1 MTVHRVVFDTSTLV
15 SAALR
20 SDSIPHQALLRA
32 LRFCDLCASEA
43 ILNELKA
50 VLAREKFRR
59 YLPDATR
66 QKFLHRIEN
75 NVRLIVVREEDCF
88 SLDPACRD
96 PKDNKFLALA
106 AESEAEV
113 LVSSDEDLLVL
124 DPWKEVRVVRTADF
138 LNLVG

>member
-20 SDSIPHQALLRA
+20 LDSIPHQALLQA
-32 LRFCDLCASEA
+32 MRFCDLCASEA
-43 ILNELKA
+43 TLNELKEVMA
-50 VLAREKFRR
+50 RAKFHRYLTDAAREKFV
-59 YLPDATR
+59 
-66 QKFLHRIEN
+66 QRIEN
-75 NVRLIVVREEDCF
+75 NVRRFVVQEDAL

-96 PKDNKFLALA
+96 PKDNK
-106 AESEAEV
+106 AEV

-124 DPWKEVRVVRTADF
+124 DPWKDVRVVRPADF